1 MFQGQRLD
9 GKQVRM
15 NMGTQWVPDWQTMDI
30 RYDGQY
36 GGEHSAHQYIVTDPE
51 NDNIEMGRFPEEEI
65 KLHLAG

>member
-1 MFQGQRLD
+1 
-9 GKQVRM
+9 
-15 NMGTQWVPDWQTMDI
+15 MGTQWVPDWQTMDI